1 MRLFNRYYSGYH
13 LLLPLVDLI
22 LAVVIAAVARFAADF
37 AEVRPAVNWSAYLLQ
52 GGIVGFLVI
61 IVFYYADLYSID
73 STLPEKEWGLRL
85 VSGFGVTCLIIGGLS
100 QVIRRPD
107 LRDISLT
114 TMLLIGIGLFAW
126 RVEFTAILKKR
137 RICGKV
143 LIVGTQAIG
152 KIVAEELYHRKHL
165 AMEVVGFIGHQAG
178 QVVLSY
184 GNPTRISLPV
194 FPRHSTIRVVESSGV
209 DRILVEG
216 PESCADFPAQDL
228 VMLRLRG
235 IPIEDCHRFYERVMG
250 KIPITDL
257 QPGWIVLSEGF
268 RRNRWI
274 SSSKRA
280 VDVVVSILGL
290 ILSAPI
296 TLLAAIAI
304 KLDSKG
310 PAIYSQERVGQYER
324 PFMLYKFRSMS
335 NDAETGTGP
344 VWAAK
349 SDPRITRVGKILRKL
364 RIDEIPQM
372 INVLKG
378 EMSFVGPRPE
388 RPFFV
393 SKLKEKIHYYHLRF
407 SVKPGLTGW
416 AQICYPYGDSEE
428 DAIEKLHYDLY
439 YMKNISALFDVQIIF
454 ETLKTVLLGH
464 GSR

>member
-1 MRLFNRYYSGYH
+1 MRLFNRYYSGHH

-22 LAVVIAAVARFAADF
+22 LAVVIAAVARFLADF
-37 AEVRPAVNWSAYLLQ
+37 AEIRPAVNWSAYLFQ

-61 IVFYYADLYSID
+61 IVFYFADLYSID

-85 VSGFGVTCLIIGGLS
+85 VSGFGVSCLILGGLS

-114 TMLLIGIGLFAW
+114 TMLLIGVGLFAW
-126 RVEFTAILKKR
+126 RVEFTSILKKR

-194 FPRHSTIRVVESSGV
+194 FPRHATIRVVESNGV
-209 DRILVEG
+209 NRILVEG

-257 QPGWIVLSEGF
+257 QPGWIVLSDGF

-280 VDVVVSILGL
+280 VDVVVSIVGL

-296 TLLAAIAI
+296 VLLAAIAI

-310 PAIYSQERVGQYER
+310 PAIYLQERVGQYER
-324 PFMLYKFRSMS
+324 PFMLYKFRSML
-335 NDAETGTGP
+335 NDAETETGP
-344 VWAAK
+344 VWATK

-372 INVLKG
+372 VNVLKG

-393 SKLKEKIHYYHLRF
+393 SKHKQKIHYYHLRF

-428 DAIEKLHYDLY
+428 AAIEKLHYDLY
-439 YMKNISALFDVQIIF
+439 YMKNISALFDLQIIV
-454 ETLKTVLLGH
+454 ETLKTVLLRRGAQ
-464 GSR
+464 

>member
-22 LAVVIAAVARFAADF
+22 LAVVIAAVVRFVADF
-37 AEVRPAVNWSAYLLQ
+37 IEVRPAVNWSAYLLQ

-61 IVFYYADLYSID
+61 IVFYYSDLYSID
-73 STLPEKEWGLRL
+73 STLPEREWALRL
-85 VSGFGVTCLIIGGLS
+85 VSGFGVTCLILGGLS

-114 TMLLIGIGLFAW
+114 TMLLIGVGLFAW
-126 RVEFTAILKKR
+126 RVEFTNILKKR
-137 RICGKV
+137 KICGKV
-143 LIVGTQAIG
+143 LIVGTQSIG
-152 KIVAEELYHRKHL
+152 KIVAEELHRRKHL

-194 FPRHSTIRVVESSGV
+194 FPRHSTIRVVESNGV
-209 DRILVEG
+209 NRILVEG

-228 VMLRLRG
+228 VMLRFRG

-250 KIPITDL
+250 KIPTTDL
-257 QPGWIVLSEGF
+257 QASWLVLSEGF

-274 SSSKRA
+274 SFTKRA
-280 VDVVVSILGL
+280 VDVLVSIVGL

-296 TLLAAIAI
+296 VLLTALAI
-304 KLDSKG
+304 KLDSRG
-310 PAIYSQERVGQYER
+310 SVIYCQERVGQYER
-324 PFMLYKFRSMS
+324 PFMLYKFRSMFS
-335 NDAETGTGP
+335 DAETGTGP
-344 VWAAK
+344 VWASK
-349 SDPRITRVGKILRKL
+349 SDLRVTRVGRVLRKL

-372 INVLKG
+372 VNVLKG

-393 SKLKEKIHYYHLRF
+393 AKLKEKSNYYHLRF
-407 SVKPGLTGW
+407 SLKPGLTGW

-439 YMKNISALFDVQIIF
+439 YMKNISALFDLQIIF
-454 ETLKTVLLGH
+454 ETLKTVLLRH